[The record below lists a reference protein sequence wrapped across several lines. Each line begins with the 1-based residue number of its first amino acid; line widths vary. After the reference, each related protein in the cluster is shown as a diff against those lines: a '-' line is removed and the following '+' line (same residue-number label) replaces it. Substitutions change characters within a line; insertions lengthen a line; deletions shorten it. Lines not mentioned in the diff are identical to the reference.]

1 MCKKYKTYTK
11 IPHIFE
17 FKRKKKGEK
26 KTGKRE
32 RKISLSLVHL
42 SCINNKT
49 RGGKSVLCNKCE
61 EEEGEE
67 MKSLLPQFLPF
78 NH

>member
-17 FKRKKKGEK
+17 FKRKKKGRK

-32 RKISLSLVHL
+32 RKFSLSLVHL

-49 RGGKSVLCNKCE
+49 WEEKVSCVISVKKKKE
-61 EEEGEE
+61 
-67 MKSLLPQFLPF
+67 KK
-78 NH
+78 

>member
-26 KTGKRE
+26 RQERE
-32 RKISLSLVHL
+32 KE
-42 SCINNKT
+42 KFP
-49 RGGKSVLCNKCE
+49 
-61 EEEGEE
+61 
-67 MKSLLPQFLPF
+67 SLLYIYPA
-78 NH
+78 